1 LELREMY
8 APQGRLVFFFNHADE
23 PASVE
28 FGRTL
33 ERPAS
38 RIWEI
43 MNGQV
48 VTPTG
53 TNLNLKAEIPAQSVR
68 IYRIEF

>member
-1 LELREMY
+1 MY
-8 APQGRLVFFFNHADE
+8 APKGRLVFFFNHADE

-28 FGRTL
+28 FARTL

-38 RIWEI
+38 RVWEI
-43 MNGQV
+43 MTSQV
-48 VTPTG
+48 VNPTG
-53 TNLNLKAEIPAQSVR
+53 TELTLKASIPAQSVR

>member
-1 LELREMY
+1 MY
-8 APQGRLVFFFNHADE
+8 APKGRLVFFFNHAEE
-23 PASVE
+23 PVSVE

-38 RIWEI
+38 KIWEI
-43 MNGQV
+43 MTSQV

-53 TNLNLKAEIPAQSVR
+53 TELNLKASIPAQSVR
-68 IYRIEF
+68 IYRIDF